1 MVQLAGAAV
10 CALFAFA
17 LTYAVFA
24 PANRM
29 SPMRVEPDVEAE
41 GIDLTEFGML
51 AYPEEDGV

>member
-1 MVQLAGAAV
+1 
-10 CALFAFA
+10 
-17 LTYAVFA
+17 
-24 PANRM
+24 M